1 MMANNEREKLRDLTS
16 RSRDLLSE
24 TRDPTHR
31 RTISDL
37 LAFLESK
44 LAEASNAVDANMS
57 LSIDGKASLI

>member
-1 MMANNEREKLRDLTS
+1 MANDERGELRDLTS
-16 RSRDLLSE
+16 RSRKFLSE

-44 LAEASNAVDANMS
+44 LAEAV
-57 LSIDGKASLI
+57 KAADPT